1 MDENTLYYKVQN
13 NISLTE
19 EEKHSI
25 YEVFS
30 FGAHK
35 ENRERLLNCIHW
47 GIRPNYGIY
56 ERVVFE
62 NGRCRY
68 YAGQSYPDEIK
79 MVRNLIIGKA

>member
-1 MDENTLYYKVQN
+1 MEEQTLYYKLAN
-13 NISLTE
+13 HISLTE

-47 GIRPNYGIY
+47 GIRPNYDIY
-56 ERVVFE
+56 ERVVFKD
-62 NGRCRY
+62 GKCHY
-68 YAGQSYPDEIK
+68 IAGQSYPDEIRY
-79 MVRNLIIGKA
+79 VRNLIIGKE